1 MKPAYDVKVR
11 EIFVVRGFT
20 LECSG
25 RRGFRRYSRLSV
37 PAVGASE
44 GIPVKETPEHVHSMQ
59 RLGP

>member
-1 MKPAYDVKVR
+1 MMLGSVKSLL
-11 EIFVVRGFT
+11 
-20 LECSG
+20 LEV
-25 RRGFRRYSRLSV
+25 SRLSV